1 MTYYRRKY
9 KRGSVEVIN
18 NTASFV
24 TYKPTDGL
32 CLIISTKY

>member
-1 MTYYRRKY
+1 MTYYRKY
-9 KRGSVEVIN
+9 KRDSIEVIN

-24 TYKPTDGL
+24 TYKLTDDL